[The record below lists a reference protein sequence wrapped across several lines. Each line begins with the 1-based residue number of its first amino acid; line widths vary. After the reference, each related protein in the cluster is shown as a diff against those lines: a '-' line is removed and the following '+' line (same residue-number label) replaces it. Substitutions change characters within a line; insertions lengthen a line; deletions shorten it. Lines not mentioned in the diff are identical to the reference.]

1 MDNAKELLHRSYDE
15 NLSPE
20 EQKALDL
27 ALHTDPGLQ
36 NEKVVLEQIRAR
48 LSGYQADFSSDFS
61 NEIISKI
68 YDFNQQD
75 DFIKLFRAIALSGV
89 AAILLILLTI
99 YFTDGSLGLDALYGL
114 TGYSPNEELFSY
126 LN

>member
-20 EQKALDL
+20 EQKLLDL
-27 ALHTDPGLQ
+27 ALQTDTGLQ
-36 NEKVVLEQIRAR
+36 NEKVDLEQIRAR
-48 LSGYQADFSSDFS
+48 LSSYQADFSSDFS
-61 NEIISKI
+61 TKIISKI
-68 YDFNQQD
+68 HGYNKQD
-75 DFIKLFRAIALSGV
+75 DFVILFRAIALSGV

>member
-1 MDNAKELLHRSYDE
+1 MDNAKKLLHRSYDE
-15 NLSPE
+15 DLSPE
-20 EQKALDL
+20 ERKVLEVALL
-27 ALHTDPGLQ
+27 ADPVLQ
-36 NEKVVLEQIRAR
+36 QEKVHLNLLRDR
-48 LSGYQADFSSDFS
+48 LSSYQADFSSDFS
-61 NEIISKI
+61 NKIISKI
-68 YDFNQQD
+68 YGFNQQD
-75 DFIKLFRAIALSGV
+75 DFIKLFRTIALGGV